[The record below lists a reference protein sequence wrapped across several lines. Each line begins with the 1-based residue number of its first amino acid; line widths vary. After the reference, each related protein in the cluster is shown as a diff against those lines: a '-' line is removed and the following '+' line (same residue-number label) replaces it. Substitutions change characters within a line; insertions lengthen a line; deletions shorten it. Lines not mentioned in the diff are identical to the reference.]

1 MLTVVM
7 RTSFRANI
15 ITHEV
20 YPMGITNQ
28 NTEFTIIILA
38 FAAHEMVPALASL
51 APLPRDGN
59 VDSTYTAPLHPGF
72 ALRCHLKLPGCSSS
86 SSAAPGEVDL
96 AALEGEHTHAE
107 PAKQ

>member
-1 MLTVVM
+1 MMTFVI
-7 RTSFRANI
+7 RAYFLPDF
-15 ITHEV
+15 TAL
-20 YPMGITNQ
+20 PMGNTNQ
-28 NTEFTIIILA
+28 ITELLIIILA
-38 FAAHEMVPALASL
+38 FVANKGPSVSL